1 MARGRKA
8 NEGRVILLSNSLS
21 THNRKCLPEIFKV
34 AERYSFVE
42 HLEGNSLKRLYI
54 QLRAFKGEEIDL
66 LILNGGDGTIHSALT
81 FLMNNRIFKDFP
93 KIAILGG
100 GMTNMIA
107 RDLKTGGPVARDL
120 ETILES
126 YARGEIDTHISEH
139 NLVRIDFNDKREPQF
154 GMFFGGAS
162 MPSLIS
168 YTVNHIYPLGIKGKM
183 AQLIGL
189 GGFMSSF
196 LFGRYRKGWIGY
208 APEMD
213 VVFDNGKTYSG
224 HISLVATT
232 TLSALIFGGHAPYKA
247 GHLPLLILRPHV
259 RAVIIALFRGAMG
272 TIDRARTKTISFDHV
287 KSVTIRGGASFVLDG
302 EIHQYEGTG
311 PIKVSGTEPLKFVSF
326 RGK

>member
-1 MARGRKA
+1 MARGRKTD
-8 NEGRVILLSNSLS
+8 EGRVILLSNSLS

-54 QLRAFKGEEIDL
+54 QLSAFKGEEIDL

-81 FLMNNRIFKDFP
+81 FLMNNRIFKDIP

-168 YTVNHIYPLGIKGKM
+168 YTVERVYPLGIKGKM
-183 AQLIGL
+183 AQLMGL
-189 GGFMSSF
+189 GVFMTSF
-196 LFGRYRKGWIGY
+196 LFGRYRKEWLGY
-208 APEMD
+208 APEME
-213 VVFDNGKTYSG
+213 VVFDNGKTHSG

-232 TLSALIFGGHAPYKA
+232 TLSTVIFAGRPPYKA
-247 GHLPLLILRPHV
+247 GHLPLLILRPFV
-259 RAVIIALFRGAMG
+259 RAVILGLLHGAMG
-272 TIDRARTKTISFDHV
+272 TIDRVKTKTISFDQV
-287 KSVTIRGGASFVLDG
+287 KSVTIRGGTSFMLDG

-311 PIKVSGTEPLKFVSF
+311 PIKISGTEPLKFVSF